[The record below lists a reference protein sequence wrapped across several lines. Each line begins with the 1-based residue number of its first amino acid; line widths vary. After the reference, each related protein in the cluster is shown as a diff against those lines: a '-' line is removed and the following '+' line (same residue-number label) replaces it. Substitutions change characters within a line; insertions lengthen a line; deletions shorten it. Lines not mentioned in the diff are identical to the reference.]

1 MNEEA
6 VLAQLKQDLP
16 YMFGR
21 SHYCC
26 YHRGWVAVFDTL
38 CRNIDAVLGTDNRAF
53 RWTTVKEKYGSARFY
68 FELDHLRE
76 LMVDLHHGSRVVS
89 LRMGGSQDADDEV
102 RNSIIGLINEAQR
115 ATETR
120 CAVCAAVGHV
130 TRQEGWLICVCE
142 MHSQFS
148 AGSIR
153 EASYLL
159 EI

>member
-6 VLAQLKQDLP
+6 VLAPLKLDLP

-21 SHYCC
+21 SRYFCH
-26 YHRGWVAVFDTL
+26 HRGWAGVFYTL
-38 CRNIDAVLGTDNRAF
+38 CRNIDAVLGTDKRAF

-76 LMVDLHHGSRVVS
+76 FMVDLHQCSRVVS

-102 RNSIIGLINEAQR
+102 RNSIIRLINEAQR

-130 TRQEGWLICVCE
+130 TRQAAWLICVCE
-142 MHSQFS
+142 MHYQIS
-148 AGSIR
+148 ADCIR